1 MNVFIINNKSVEE
14 STYKA
19 TWCFTVMINKSV
31 YRYRSMNSYR
41 CVEFKRQLHGSQIAL
56 RELANMYSAR
66 CCTPNIFRILGQSRS
81 LCSWTDLTKINM
93 CHCSVHYLNFFFFAR
108 KVYRQYRLAFPIS
121 ISDSFGNTNFSF
133 QTLIEGVTR
142 RNTCYIIRIIVRFLS
157 KKDSGSKNKTL
168 ILFKESST
176 RLLPL
181 NTNHYIYEPMQES
194 LFMQTIDDRRNASL
208 KSLSPLSSYY
218 YHPPTNAS
226 AK

>member
-1 MNVFIINNKSVEE
+1 
-14 STYKA
+14 
-19 TWCFTVMINKSV
+19 
-31 YRYRSMNSYR
+31 
-41 CVEFKRQLHGSQIAL
+41 
-56 RELANMYSAR
+56 
-66 CCTPNIFRILGQSRS
+66 
-81 LCSWTDLTKINM
+81 M

-226 AK
+226 AKSYSSRCVKPATILKIMLLSREKSNWRTIFWSTFRQPSADILNELE